1 MQDKAVIVL
10 FVCLFVCLCIVA
22 EHVVLLLW
30 YLYIFIQDQCAI
42 VITDKLGLITITR
55 IYRVMISIIKC
66 KN

>member
-1 MQDKAVIVL
+1 MQDKAVDRVV
-10 FVCLFVCLCIVA
+10 VCLFVCALLA
-22 EHVVLLLW
+22 EHVILLLW

-42 VITDKLGLITITR
+42 IITDKLCLITITQ